1 MTRGAGVILIFYVLI
16 ELPKLGHIFRD
27 GPVTEGQGY
36 VLDASLAYHISPDN
50 RTQVRLSW
58 KDADGRSLGAEHPF
72 RCPTGDS
79 AGSRRIVLPLQAPDG
94 SSYAALALSRFAP
107 VRG

>member
-1 MTRGAGVILIFYVLI
+1 MTRHHKHDSLTEDSINLLI
-16 ELPKLGHIFRD
+16 EHGLA
-27 GPVTEGQGY
+27 EGQGY